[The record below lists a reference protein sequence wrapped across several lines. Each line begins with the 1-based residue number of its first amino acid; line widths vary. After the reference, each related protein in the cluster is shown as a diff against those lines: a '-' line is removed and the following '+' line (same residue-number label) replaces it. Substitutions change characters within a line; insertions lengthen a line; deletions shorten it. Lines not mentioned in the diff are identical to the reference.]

1 MKKIILLFSLML
13 IITSCS
19 SNDEDTYGIFNP
31 PNWIQGTWKE
41 ETSGAILTFTSR
53 DIKYTTI
60 GDSFSFSK
68 QTTKFSNTLP
78 QEISSSPNL
87 YVSDFSQG
95 KEGSIIR
102 FNFVKTSDT
111 KMESKGHLPGNYIK
125 Q

>member
-1 MKKIILLFSLML
+1 ML

-53 DIKYTTI
+53 DIKYTTT

>member
-41 ETSGAILTFTSR
+41 ETSGAILTFTAR
-53 DIKYTTI
+53 DIKYTTT

-68 QTTKFSNTLP
+68 QT
-78 QEISSSPNL
+78 SSL
-87 YVSDFSQG
+87 IHYHKKYLLAQIYMYLIFL
-95 KEGSIIR
+95 K
-102 FNFVKTSDT
+102 VK
-111 KMESKGHLPGNYIK
+111 KVL
-125 Q
+125 

>member
-53 DIKYTTI
+53 DIKYTTT

-87 YVSDFSQG
+87 YISDFSQG

>member
-53 DIKYTTI
+53 DIKYTTT

-95 KEGSIIR
+95 KDGSIIR

>member
-41 ETSGAILTFTSR
+41 ETSGAILTFTAR
-53 DIKYTTI
+53 DIKYTTT

>member
-53 DIKYTTI
+53 DIKYTTT